1 MMTLQCSSNRNQG
14 KKILRLVGMDG
25 WSLRGSRGS
34 RSSPETAEHGRA
46 VYTFYKIHRKTG
58 PWVIHPVR
66 GLTMLTPSSAPY
78 MCNFTTKAKARKWKQ
93 PSKGSVSSSQ
103 YKHSLLG
110 TWDSG
115 ATRHSAFSCC
125 STSQHWCTLQGQR
138 EHPDMN
144 RRHCEPERIT
154 SVCLESVWRRPQGR
168 SYSWVPFQETGLTNS
183 EAKHEL
189 WVDEAWDGKLCFPV
203 SRTSS
208 LSPLSF
214 WGWTPSVF
222 ISGLNRPAHLNSAD
236 LLNNDGNNHNI
247 HELTGAMVLVRQAGR
262 GRGDLTEW
270 GQSEVA
276 VPDGWAS
283 NLNNFFGTD
292 PKLYADEMPVLYILM
307 LLVFRNI
314 WHLRNV
320 ASC

>member
-1 MMTLQCSSNRNQG
+1 MEATFKRVGKQLTVQTFFARHLRFRSDPSFSVQLLFYITALVHASGTARTPRYEQTTLWAWTHHQCL
-14 KKILRLVGMDG
+14 LR
-25 WSLRGSRGS
+25 
-34 RSSPETAEHGRA
+34 
-46 VYTFYKIHRKTG
+46 
-58 PWVIHPVR
+58 
-66 GLTMLTPSSAPY
+66 
-78 MCNFTTKAKARKWKQ
+78 
-93 PSKGSVSSSQ
+93 
-103 YKHSLLG
+103 
-110 TWDSG
+110 
-115 ATRHSAFSCC
+115 
-125 STSQHWCTLQGQR
+125 
-138 EHPDMN
+138 
-144 RRHCEPERIT
+144 
-154 SVCLESVWRRPQGR
+154 VCLCRPRGR

-236 LLNNDGNNHNI
+236 LLNNDRNNHNI